1 MNKLKTISYGNNEF
15 DYPIDKQ
22 IYISN
27 VKGMNGTVNGKLGE
41 KQIILVNR
49 KILPRK

>member
-1 MNKLKTISYGNNEF
+1 
-15 DYPIDKQ
+15 
-22 IYISN
+22 
-27 VKGMNGTVNGKLGE
+27 MNGTVNGKLGE